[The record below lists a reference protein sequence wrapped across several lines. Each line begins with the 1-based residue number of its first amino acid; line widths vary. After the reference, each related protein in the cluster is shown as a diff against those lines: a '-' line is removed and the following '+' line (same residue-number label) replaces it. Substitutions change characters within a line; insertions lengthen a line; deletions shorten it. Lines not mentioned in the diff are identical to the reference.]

1 MDIKAKEVM
10 KQSFN
15 VTGTSGTYEV
25 SGTVTLNKEGLVT
38 QIEGGN
44 IKEDENYLANFSM
57 YGTNLNVNYTTDLTL
72 SNQQK
77 VLSLINDFK
86 KLNL

>member
-1 MDIKAKEVM
+1 MDVKTKEVM

-15 VTGTSGTYEV
+15 VTGTSGNYTV
-25 SGTVTLNKEGLVT
+25 AGTVTLKKEGQVT
-38 QIEGGN
+38 QIEGGS
-44 IKEDENYLANFSM
+44 IKEDENYLANFSL
-57 YGTNLNVNYTTDLTL
+57 YGANLNVNYTADLTL

>member
-1 MDIKAKEVM
+1 MDIKTKDVM

-15 VTGTSGTYEV
+15 VTGTSGTFEV
-25 SGTVTLNKEGLVT
+25 SGTVTLNKECQVT
-38 QIEGGN
+38 QIEGGS
-44 IKEDENYLANFSM
+44 IKDGEDYLANFSM
-57 YGTNLNVNYTTDLTL
+57 YGTNLNVNYTSDLTL